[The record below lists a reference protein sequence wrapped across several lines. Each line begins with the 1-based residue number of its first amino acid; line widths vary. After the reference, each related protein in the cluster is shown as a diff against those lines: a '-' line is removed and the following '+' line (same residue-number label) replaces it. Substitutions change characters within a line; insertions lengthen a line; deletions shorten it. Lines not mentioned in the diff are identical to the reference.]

1 MLLASLLGVI
11 VGSAIAFL
19 PYSQLKSVLDYL
31 TVDGNLESFTPGIAG
46 VLRQPGLVGF
56 IVSLLIAGLSL
67 IGKRHMLTW
76 MSQIGPY
83 SDQLLSYRKAEIK
96 ELWKA
101 VGIFETDHRIVI
113 LLATITL
120 LAALIRIPYLWRPMG
135 HDEAYTFIAFASR
148 GLRVT
153 MTDYHLPNNH
163 VFHTI
168 LVFIAYRL
176 FGDSP
181 AAIRLPAFLA
191 GALVV
196 PASFVAAKIFFDKAT
211 GLISASIL
219 ASIPVLIDYSTNAR
233 SYSLIALLFL
243 VLVIVAAYIKDHVNL
258 IAWVIL
264 VVISSVG
271 MYANPTMA
279 YPIGVVFC
287 WLLICAFFYRI
298 DPAYGNRIY
307 LYLFLSVISIGLISG
322 LLYTPI
328 ILYSGVQSL
337 VGNNVIAGLTWSD
350 FFESVPVR
358 IRNTWNEWY
367 REIPSYWKS
376 IGLFGLAASIFLPF
390 AKRQQPTLLL
400 PAAAI
405 SIGAALLVQR
415 VAPWPRV
422 WLFLLPL
429 ITIWIVAGLLGLFRL
444 ILGKATTG
452 GLVLAVLTIVA
463 VLSPLS
469 ASTARSYDYFVTK
482 TNSMGEIEEA
492 AVFLSEFLEQGDV
505 VVVTSPDTVILDYYL
520 RRRGID
526 RDYLDIS
533 DTRLFR
539 RAIILVNSGYSQTL
553 ESVLIDRS
561 FEENVDIRIAQLVYQ
576 SNRIT
581 LYLIP
586 GS

>member
-1 MLLASLLGVI
+1 
-11 VGSAIAFL
+11 
-19 PYSQLKSVLDYL
+19 
-31 TVDGNLESFTPGIAG
+31 
-46 VLRQPGLVGF
+46 
-56 IVSLLIAGLSL
+56 
-67 IGKRHMLTW
+67 
-76 MSQIGPY
+76 
-83 SDQLLSYRKAEIK
+83 
-96 ELWKA
+96 
-101 VGIFETDHRIVI
+101 
-113 LLATITL
+113 
-120 LAALIRIPYLWRPMG
+120 
-135 HDEAYTFIAFASR
+135 
-148 GLRVT
+148 
-153 MTDYHLPNNH
+153 
-163 VFHTI
+163 
-168 LVFIAYRL
+168 
-176 FGDSP
+176 
-181 AAIRLPAFLA
+181 
-191 GALVV
+191 
-196 PASFVAAKIFFDKAT
+196 
-211 GLISASIL
+211 
-219 ASIPVLIDYSTNAR
+219 
-233 SYSLIALLFL
+233 
-243 VLVIVAAYIKDHVNL
+243 
-258 IAWVIL
+258 
-264 VVISSVG
+264 
-271 MYANPTMA
+271 
-279 YPIGVVFC
+279 
-287 WLLICAFFYRI
+287 
-298 DPAYGNRIY
+298 
-307 LYLFLSVISIGLISG
+307 
-322 LLYTPI
+322 
-328 ILYSGVQSL
+328 L

-367 REIPSYWKS
+367 REIPSNWKS

-400 PAAAI
+400 LAAAI

-429 ITIWIVAGLLGLFRL
+429 ITIWIIAGLLGLFRL

-469 ASTARSYDYFVTK
+469 ASTARSYNYFVTK

-539 RAIILVNSGYSQTL
+539 RAIILVNSGYGQTL
-553 ESVLIDRS
+553 ESVLNDRS